1 MPELPEVETTRL
13 GISPHLIGK
22 SVSEVIIRRKDLRWP
37 ISNDL
42 PDIEGTNFTS
52 IERRSKYLLLAMES
66 GATILIH
73 LGMSG
78 SLRIVPQAE
87 DWKKHDHVGITVSG
101 GLQLRYH
108 DPRRFG
114 MILKISTSEIQT
126 HTLLSNLG
134 PEPLSD
140 DFTSLYLRTA
150 LHKKSI
156 PIKVAIMDAKVV
168 VGVGN
173 IYASESLF
181 RCGIHPL
188 LPANKLTKPKA
199 EKLITA
205 IREVLSESI
214 AQGGTTLRDFLK
226 SDGQPGYF
234 QQRLFVYGRKG
245 EPCRICKTII
255 THRTLAQRATF
266 WCNSCQKR

>member
-42 PDIEGTNFTS
+42 PDIEGNTFTS
-52 IERRSKYLLLAMES
+52 IERRSKYLLLALES
-66 GATILIH
+66 DSTILIH

-78 SLRIVPQAE
+78 SLRIVKQTE

-114 MILKISTSEIQT
+114 MILKIPTSEIHT
-126 HTLLSNLG
+126 HPLLSNLG
-134 PEPLSD
+134 PEPLSEI
-140 DFTSLYLRTA
+140 FSSQQLRTA
-150 LHKKSI
+150 LLKKSI

-199 EKLITA
+199 EKLVTA

-214 AQGGTTLRDFLK
+214 AQGGTTLRDFLN

-234 QQRLFVYGRKG
+234 KQRLFVYGRKDK
-245 EPCRICKTII
+245 PCRVCKTII

-266 WCNSCQKR
+266 WCNTCQK